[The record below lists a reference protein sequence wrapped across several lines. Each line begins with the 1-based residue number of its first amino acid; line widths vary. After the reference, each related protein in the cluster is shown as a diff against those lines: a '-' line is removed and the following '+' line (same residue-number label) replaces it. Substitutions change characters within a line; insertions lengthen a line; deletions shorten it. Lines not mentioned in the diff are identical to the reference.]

1 MSRPVAQPDPPYLR
15 IVTEIRR
22 RIAAGELCAGDR
34 VPSTRQVAQEWG
46 VAIATATKALT
57 TLRQQGFV
65 ETVPRVGTVVTT
77 PKPTS
82 KPSSGSRSETPS
94 ESSESR
100 PEPFSAS
107 RPGSAPEPSEPRPEA
122 SFDSSFDSSE
132 PRPKPSSDS
141 SGSRPGP
148 LSEVRPESR
157 PRSRPAPSRAAV
169 PRRAAH
175 EPDQE
180 LTRER
185 IVRTAI
191 DIADTEGL
199 AALSMRGVAAKL
211 GVATMSPYRHVTS
224 KDDLVLLMTD
234 AVVGEVA
241 YPEDPP
247 SCWRA
252 RLEVAGRLQWIMYR
266 RHPWLAQVISITRPV
281 PLPNLM
287 TYAEW
292 VLSAVDGLG
301 LDAETM
307 LNVHVLLYNYIRG
320 IAANLESEAQ
330 AEAET
335 GMTEEEWMDSQETA
349 LTALAASGD
358 APTFSKVV
366 AGLDGDYDLDL
377 DALFELG
384 LQLMLDGLA
393 ILIQR
398 SGT

>member
-22 RIAAGELCAGDR
+22 RIAAGELRAGER

-77 PKPTS
+77 PKP
-82 KPSSGSRSETPS
+82 SSGSRSETPS
-94 ESSESR
+94 EPSESRPESSSESSGSRPESSSGSRPEGAPESSESR
-100 PEPFSAS
+100 PEAS
-107 RPGSAPEPSEPRPEA
+107 S
-122 SFDSSFDSSE
+122 DSSE
-132 PRPKPSSDS
+132 PRPKPSSGS
-141 SGSRPGP
+141 SGSRP
-148 LSEVRPESR
+148 EVRPESR
-157 PRSRPAPSRAAV
+157 PRSRPAPSRPAV

-191 DIADTEGL
+191 AIADTEGL

-211 GVATMSPYRHVTS
+211 GVATMSSYRHVNS

-234 AVVGEVA
+234 AVVGDVR
-241 YPEDPP
+241 YPEEPP
-247 SCWRA
+247 SGWRA

-266 RHPWLAQVISITRPV
+266 RHPWLAQVVSVTRPV

-292 VLSAVDGLG
+292 VLSALDGLG

-307 LNVHVLLYNYIRG
+307 LNVHVLLYSYVRG
-320 IAANLESEAQ
+320 IAVNLESEAQ

-335 GMTEEEWMDSQETA
+335 GMTGEEWMDSQDAA
-349 LTALAASGD
+349 LTALAASGG

-366 AGLDGDYDLDL
+366 AGLDEGYDFNL

-384 LQLMLDGLA
+384 LQSMLDGLA

>member
-1 MSRPVAQPDPPYLR
+1 MSRPVTQPDPPYLR
-15 IVTEIRR
+15 IITEIRR
-22 RIAAGELCAGDR
+22 RIATGELRAGDR

-65 ETVPRVGTVVTT
+65 ETVPRVGTVVTA
-77 PKPTS
+77 PESRPG
-82 KPSSGSRSETPS
+82 PSPETAP
-94 ESSESR
+94 EPSSES
-100 PEPFSAS
+100 
-107 RPGSAPEPSEPRPEA
+107 SEPRPETA
-122 SFDSSFDSSE
+122 PEPSSESSE
-132 PRPKPSSDS
+132 PRPETS
-141 SGSRPGP
+141 SGSRPEL
-148 LSEVRPESR
+148 LSEVRPGSR
-157 PRSRPAPSRAAV
+157 PRSRPAPSRPAV

-185 IVRTAI
+185 IVRAAI
-191 DIADTEGL
+191 GIADTEGL

-211 GVATMSPYRHVTS
+211 GVATMSPYRHVNS

-234 AVVGEVA
+234 AVAGEIT

-247 SCWRA
+247 SGWRA

-287 TYAEW
+287 TYGEW

-307 LNVHVLLYNYIRG
+307 LNVHVLLYSYVRG
-320 IAANLESEAQ
+320 IAVNLESEAQ

-335 GMTEEEWMDSQETA
+335 GMTEEEWMDSQDAA
-349 LTALAASGD
+349 LTALAASGSV
-358 APTFSKVV
+358 PTFSKVV
-366 AGLDGDYDLDL
+366 AGLDEGYDLNL
-377 DALFELG
+377 DVLFELG
-384 LQLMLDGLA
+384 LQSMLDGLA
-393 ILIQR
+393 ILIRR